1 MSELVDSLMNQLQGQ
16 HTQQLSQELGTDPN
30 KTESAIGAL
39 LPVIVAAMQK
49 KAAQPGGA
57 QDLQSILA
65 KMAGSMMGGGQPAPP
80 QGGPSV
86 RQEDGIPDLGG
97 LIGSM
102 LGNGQAQPQPG
113 TLRGSGGSD
122 GAGDGTGDLLS
133 EIFGGQKQQSRVTQG
148 VGKAT
153 GMDASTV
160 DILLKKLGPVV
171 AGALAS
177 KAKSQNMDHDQ
188 IGGYLNR
195 ERDAAQKKS
204 DAHSTLIGMLLD
216 QDGDGDFDATDMMAL
231 GAKLFFG
238 GKKLSQS

>member
-1 MSELVDSLMNQLQGQ
+1 
-16 HTQQLSQELGTDPN
+16 
-30 KTESAIGAL
+30 
-39 LPVIVAAMQK
+39 
-49 KAAQPGGA
+49 
-57 QDLQSILA
+57 
-65 KMAGSMMGGGQPAPP
+65 MGGGRSAPP
-80 QGGPSV
+80 QQGGPSA
-86 RQEDGIPDLGG
+86 RQENGIPDLGG

-102 LGNGQAQPQPG
+102 LGNRQAQPQPG
-113 TLRGSGGSD
+113 TLGSA
-122 GAGDGTGDLLS
+122 GAGDGNSDLLS

>member
-57 QDLQSILA
+57 QDLQSILT
-65 KMAGSMMGGGQPAPP
+65 KMAGSMMGGGQPAP
-80 QGGPSV
+80 QQQKGPSV

-102 LGNGQAQPQPG
+102 LGNRQAQPQPG
-113 TLRGSGGSD
+113 TLG
-122 GAGDGTGDLLS
+122 GAGDGDSDLLS

-160 DILLKKLGPVV
+160 DVLLKKLGPVV

-177 KAKSQNMDHDQ
+177 KAKSQNMDHEQ

>member
-1 MSELVDSLMNQLQGQ
+1 MSELVDSLMNELQGQ

-49 KAAQPGGA
+49 KASQPGGA
-57 QDLQSILA
+57 QDLQSILT
-65 KMAGSMMGGGQPAPP
+65 KMAGNAMGGGPSAPQQRP
-80 QGGPSV
+80 GPSA

-97 LIGSM
+97 LMGSM
-102 LGNGQAQPQPG
+102 LNNRQPQPSKTSAG
-113 TLRGSGGSD
+113 P
-122 GAGDGTGDLLS
+122 AGDDGDLLT

-153 GMDASTV
+153 GIDASAV

-177 KAKSQNMDHDQ
+177 KARSQNMDHDQ
-188 IGGYLNR
+188 LGGYLNR
-195 ERDAAQKKS
+195 EREAVNKKS
-204 DAHSTLIGMLLD
+204 DAQSMFLGMLLD
-216 QDGDGDFDATDMMAL
+216 QDGDGDFDATDMLAL
-231 GAKLFFG
+231 GAKLIFG
-238 GKKLSQS
+238 SKKVPQS